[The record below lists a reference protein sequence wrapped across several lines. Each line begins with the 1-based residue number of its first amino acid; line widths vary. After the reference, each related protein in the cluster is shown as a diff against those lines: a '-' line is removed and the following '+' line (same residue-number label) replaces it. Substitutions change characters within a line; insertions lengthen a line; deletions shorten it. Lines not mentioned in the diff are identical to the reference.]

1 MRVKIIGAGSAGM
14 HHAHA
19 ARQLGW
25 EVDIVDND
33 EAALRRLP
41 EIYASRYGE
50 WDEAIQDCMY
60 AGRGGYALT
69 IIATPPES
77 HIELALK
84 EDVPLLIEKPLCAPH
99 QVKDAEKL
107 LGRQPTYVGYL
118 HCLYEFPDTVDT
130 LSVQWRENW
139 SYVLAAHPWLKSEN
153 DTYLGSWER
162 GGGPAWEHSHGLNLW
177 QHIARN
183 AGHGEVKAGAGWVDE
198 YAFHVNLVTDTGFE
212 GVVFQDVI
220 TKPGLKRVTVN
231 GCSYTPERSFV
242 KQLEHVA
249 SRPNNSPIGIE
260 HGLST
265 ARLLASIRPRPSE

>member
-1 MRVKIIGAGSAGM
+1 MRVKIVGAGSAGM

-25 EVDIVDND
+25 GVRVYDND
-33 EAALRRLP
+33 PAAIDRLP
-41 EIYASRYGE
+41 EIYTSRYGE
-50 WDEAIQDCMY
+50 TFEQGV
-60 AGRGGYALT
+60 AGPYDLA

-99 QVKDAEKL
+99 QVEEAEKL

-118 HCLYEFPDTVDT
+118 HCLYEFPETVDE
-130 LSVQWRENW
+130 LHVQWRENW

-153 DTYLGSWER
+153 DSYLGSWER
-162 GGGPAWEHSHGLNLW
+162 GGGAAWEHSHGLNLW

-212 GVVFQDVI
+212 GEVFQDVI
-220 TKPGLKRVTVN
+220 TKPALKRVTVN

-249 SRPNNSPIGIE
+249 SHPNNSPIGIE
-260 HGLST
+260 HGIST
-265 ARLLASIRPRPSE
+265 ARLLASIRPGLSQ